1 MTAQMMQTRKLVA
14 VFSTRQEAN
23 QAKQTVQTSGLNG
36 QQIFI
41 DDQVSPSIQVAAQGT
56 TTGGQA
62 GFWMGLFLGGIV
74 GLIATIIGSFLLT
87 GDYPHSAASSFVV
100 VGSAIA
106 GSIFGALVAKGL
118 RASQPASQKI
128 KGNAD
133 VPRQFRLMVA
143 GSQDDLRRA
152 QQALGQ
158 PVVTS

>member
-1 MTAQMMQTRKLVA
+1 MTAQMTQTRKMVA
-14 VFSTRQEAN
+14 VFNTRQEAN
-23 QAKQTVQTSGLNG
+23 QARQTIQASGLNE

-41 DDQVSPSIQVAAQGT
+41 DDQVSPSVQVAAQGT

-62 GFWMGLFLGGIV
+62 GFWMGLFLGGAV
-74 GLIATIIGSFLLT
+74 GLIAIIIGSFLMT
-87 GDYPHSAASSFVV
+87 GDYPHSATSRFLVV
-100 VGSAIA
+100 ASAIA

-118 RASQPASQKI
+118 RASQPANQKI
-128 KGNAD
+128 KGNAN

-158 PVVTS
+158 PVTS